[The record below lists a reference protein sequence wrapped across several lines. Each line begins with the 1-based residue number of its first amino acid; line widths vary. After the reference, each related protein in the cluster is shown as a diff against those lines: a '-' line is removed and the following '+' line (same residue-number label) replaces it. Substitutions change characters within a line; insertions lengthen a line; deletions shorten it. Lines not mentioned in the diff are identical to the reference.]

1 MKLVELQQ
9 ILRSA
14 DPAAVLVSQRVLERV
29 IQEVCKLPS
38 LLWAVPHRQSIV
50 VDRQVLFRHV
60 EQEELE
66 LESDVLL
73 PPTVILLARPQG
85 EELGTADTSALLLK
99 YWQRL
104 FHAKIHLF
112 LAERLADGGLT
123 LADIR
128 DRIEQIGQV
137 EFEEIRKVLIQDQ
150 YVLPQT
156 DERGVYMEFVAVYFD
171 LRTFAPDLLPVYF
184 PGIRDF
190 ERIERVL
197 SKDVDAEAL
206 LQQTRLAGAPD
217 PASRRGV
224 DERPDESQEFYW
236 KLVHASERAARTGNL
251 IRAAIVRMRAAR
263 VAPGA
268 LSFGTRAEAIQY
280 LQQLMTRLQA
290 ALQLTDAE
298 AAEWM
303 KDLPALLDKADQG
316 SYPVEAALLFD
327 LQKTCLDY
335 ERDLYAL
342 DVVEWVLSAG
352 RKPIKR
358 PLPSQR
364 HVLVLK
370 HLRAAAQRLTMARLS
385 DADRQ
390 HFGGLLQSAL
400 EGCEERLRAR
410 FRPVLSHALHDVDLK
425 PANPPEVTAFNKIIE
440 ELLDRIIEYGYLTY
454 SDLRDAISRNQLK
467 LKDLSD
473 PQEFIRGDPLLRL
486 DRRLGT
492 LLDGVYRP
500 SEFYMRMLERTT
512 ALSFGTFTGR
522 LLVRF
527 VLVPFG
533 GAWMLLEMMIAV
545 LGLFITVPPTT
556 ATVVGA
562 TAQMTNGVVATM
574 PCQMGLALQSAVRGA
589 RQLAQHPHYHPPTYI
604 YYPSLV
610 LLGVFLFALMHHR
623 GFRRRCKRWLGK
635 MGSGLRVVLVDW
647 PWRLVQI
654 PALSRILTSWSFQLF
669 YWYFFKPLVVCV
681 LLWFVYPAMFSTF
694 PGTVLIFLGVHFLL
708 NSRLGHAAHE
718 VFNQMIYRGFELMRA
733 GLIPGL
739 IHLVTRVFK
748 QITDAIEYFLF
759 TVDEWLWFRSGES
772 QLALVVRTILSVI
785 WFPIAYLAR
794 FIMVVLIEPGYN
806 PLKAPVSYLAA
817 KFMAPLTVFLMWTWL
832 PDTVDSWPAPLR
844 ILAVT
849 LGSLVIF
856 HLPDVFGFL
865 FWEMK
870 ESWSLYRANRPAT
883 LRPVALGSHGETLRR
898 LLRPGFHSGTIP
910 KLYAKLRKAE
920 RRARITG
927 NWRRSRACRR
937 ALHEVQEAVR
947 QFVIRELMYLVNQSR
962 SWQTQKL
969 SVGRVT
975 LASNR
980 VSVELQHDG
989 HPERTVWL
997 SFEECRGWLVAHVR
1011 DPAWLGQLSE
1021 QEALALNTALASLY
1035 KLAGVDLVREQ
1046 VVGNLPAQAAS
1057 FDVTQTGL
1065 TVWLDRRHGTAIQY
1079 NLVEQTGQV
1088 QPTTLEG
1095 LPAAELPPLDVRRL
1109 SYAELPL
1116 AWGQLVETWLKDQ
1129 EGQGH
1134 PRLVVRGIEV
1144 ALLGAAYP
1152 FEPAR
1157 PAAVGARA

>member
-1 MKLVELQQ
+1 MRLVELQQ
-9 ILRSA
+9 ILRAA

-29 IQEVCKLPS
+29 VQEACKLPS

-50 VDRQVLFRHV
+50 VDRQILFRHV

-73 PPTVILLARPQG
+73 PPTVILLARPQS
-85 EELGTADTSALLLK
+85 EDLGSADTTALLLK
-99 YWQRL
+99 YWERL
-104 FHAKIHLF
+104 FHAKIHLS
-112 LAERLADGGLT
+112 LAERLADGRLT

-137 EFEEIRKVLIQDQ
+137 EFEEIRSVLVQDQ
-150 YVLPQT
+150 YLLRES
-156 DERGVYMEFVAVYFD
+156 DERAVYMEFVAVYFD

-217 PASRRGV
+217 PAARRGAE
-224 DERPDESQEFYW
+224 DRPDESQEFYW

-251 IRAAIVRMRAAR
+251 VRAAILRMRAAR

-280 LQQLMTRLQA
+280 LQQLTTRLQA
-290 ALQLTDAE
+290 ALQLSDME
-298 AAEWM
+298 AGEWM

-335 ERDLYAL
+335 ERDIYAL
-342 DVVEWVLSAG
+342 DVVEWILSAG

-370 HLRAAAQRLTMARLS
+370 HLRAATQRLTLARLS

-390 HFGGLLQSAL
+390 HFGGLLQLAL

-410 FRPVLSHALHDVDLK
+410 FRPVISHALHDVGMQ
-425 PANPPEVTAFNKIIE
+425 PENPPERTAFNKIIE
-440 ELLDRIIEYGYLTY
+440 ELLDRIIQFGYLTY
-454 SDLRDAISRNQLK
+454 PDLRDAISRNQLK
-467 LKDLSD
+467 LHDLSD

-500 SEFYMRMLERTT
+500 SEIYMRLLERTT

-522 LLVRF
+522 VLTRF

-533 GAWMLLEMMIAV
+533 GAWLLLEMFILLV
-545 LGLFITVPPTT
+545 GLFLPHAQPAAPAGVPAGLAYETAPPTLPP
-556 ATVVGA
+556 ALGEGLGAGVRWDLHDPEVIPPVVFW
-562 TAQMTNGVVATM
+562 
-574 PCQMGLALQSAVRGA
+574 PL
-589 RQLAQHPHYHPPTYI
+589 
-604 YYPSLV
+604 LV
-610 LLGVFLFALMHHR
+610 LLGVFLLALMHHR
-623 GFRRRCKRWLGK
+623 GFRRRCKRLLQKVGR
-635 MGSGLRVVLVDW
+635 GLRVALIDW

-654 PALSRILTSWSFQLF
+654 PILRRVFTTWSFQLF
-669 YWYFFKPLVVCV
+669 YWYVFKPLALCA
-681 LLWFVYPAMFSTF
+681 LLWFWYPQPFETWLGA
-694 PGTVLIFLGVHFLL
+694 LGVFALAYLLL

-718 VFNQMIYRGFELMRA
+718 AANQAIYRGFELLRG

-739 IHLVTRVFK
+739 VHLVTRVFK
-748 QITDAIEYFLF
+748 EVTDAVEYFLF
-759 TVDEWLWFRSGES
+759 TVDEWLWFRSGQTRLS
-772 QLALVVRTILSVI
+772 LWARTVLGLV
-785 WFPIAYLAR
+785 WFPISYLAR

-817 KFMAPLTVFLMWTWL
+817 KFMAPLTAFLMLTWL
-832 PDTVDSWPAPLR
+832 PGAVATWPAPLR
-844 ILAVT
+844 IPT
-849 LGSLVIF
+849 LVFGLLVIF
-856 HLPDVFGFL
+856 HLPDVFGFI

-870 ESWSLYRANRPAT
+870 ESWSLYRANRPTT
-883 LRPVALGSHGETLRR
+883 LRAVALGTHGETLRR

-910 KLYAKLRKAE
+910 KLYARLRKAE
-920 RRARITG
+920 RKARVTG

-947 QFVIRELMYLVNQSR
+947 QFVIRELEYMVNQST
-962 SWQTQKL
+962 SWRPQKL

-980 VSVELQHDG
+980 VSVELLHDG
-989 HPERTVWL
+989 HPERAVWL

-1011 DPAWLGQLSE
+1011 DPAWLGQLAAE
-1021 QEALALNTALASLY
+1021 QALALNTALASLY

-1046 VVGNLPAQAAS
+1046 VVANLPPPADS
-1057 FDVTQTGL
+1057 FDVTRTGL
-1065 TVWLDRRHGTAIQY
+1065 TVWLDRRHGSAIHY
-1079 NLVEQTGQV
+1079 NLQDQTGQV
-1088 QPTTLEG
+1088 QPTNLAG
-1095 LPAAELPPLDVRRL
+1095 QPAPEWPALDVRRL
-1109 SYAELPL
+1109 SYCELPL
-1116 AWGQLVETWLKDQ
+1116 SWDQVVTSWRKDHDG
-1129 EGQGH
+1129 EGH

-1144 ALLGAAYP
+1144 TLLGSAFP
-1152 FEPAR
+1152 FEPSRA
-1157 PAAVGARA
+1157 AAVGARA